1 MNPKK
6 AYDDQKRHAN
16 ARNISWEISYEDW
29 LEMWLISGKW
39 SQRGR
44 KKGQY
49 CMCRYGDIGP
59 YSVRNCYI
67 DLTDNNQQVRWEDVR
82 KLLPQKYLDIVRL
95 WYDSNLTQDAIAKR
109 YDVDQSYISKIISKY
124 KKVLNV

>member
-1 MNPKK
+1 MSPKK

-16 ARNISWEISYEDW
+16 TRHISWEIPYEAW
-29 LEMWLISGKW
+29 LEMWLVSGKW
-39 SQRGR
+39 EQRGR

-49 CMCRYGDIGP
+49 CMCRYGDVGP

-67 DLTDNNQQVRWEDVR
+67 DLTDNNQQVRWEEVR
-82 KLLPQKYLDIVRL
+82 KVLPQQHADIIRL
-95 WYDSNLTQDAIAKR
+95 WYDTNLTQYSIAAM
-109 YDVDQSYISKIISKY
+109 YGVDQSYISKIISKY